1 VATFV
6 REYTVGAIVGDT
18 FRIYGR
24 NLPTLFFICL
34 LPMGP
39 FELLKAVGTTAH
51 DETLVIV
58 ATLLSLAASVFA
70 YGANTIAVSD
80 ICVGN
85 PPSLKRSYQA
95 IGRVFGKYFATYA
108 LVMLLI
114 MIGIMLLVVPG
125 IIAMLLYLFALPVA
139 VIERMGARAALK
151 RSRELGKGF
160 YWRNFGV
167 LLVATL
173 MAGLFMLAVFVLAA
187 VLGVAMDL
195 DEGDLGLNVLLALSG
210 IFTTPILQIPLILL
224 YYDMR
229 VRKEYFDQSA
239 LSQEMFA

>member
-24 NLPTLFFICL
+24 NLPTLFLICL

-39 FELLKAVGTTAH
+39 FELLKAIGNTAH
-51 DETLVIV
+51 DQTLIIV
-58 ATLLSLAASVFA
+58 ATLLSLAAGIFV

-95 IGRVFGKYFATYA
+95 IGRVIGKYIGTYA
-108 LVMLLI
+108 LL
-114 MIGIMLLVVPG
+114 MLLVLLGFMLLGIPG
-125 IIAMLLYLFALPVA
+125 IIAILLYLFALPVA
-139 VIERMGARAALK
+139 AIERMGPRAAMK

-173 MAGLFMLAVFVLAA
+173 MAGLFMLAVFMLTAI
-187 VLGVAMDL
+187 LGVAMDL
-195 DEGDLGLNVLLALSG
+195 DDGDLGLNVLLALSG